1 MWIKIAIQLPHRA
14 VTQLCAIL
22 NELLSHSICCV
33 SCRVDKPL
41 VVTVLVPGMFWC
53 SICLQ
58 QPCMT
63 KRCCSLLFAQKCRF
77 VAAIISEFNSIAF
90 ICHQKVHAAEFDTR
104 KMLQSF
110 THEKYCTFQGRC
122 LHCLTAIKQ
131 TYLCYKHS
139 NAKTCHVHRI
149 QSVVFVC

>member
-1 MWIKIAIQLPHRA
+1 MWIKIAKKLPHRA

-22 NELLSHSICCV
+22 NELLSHSICCE

-63 KRCCSLLFAQKCRF
+63 KRCCPLLFAQKCRF
-77 VAAIISEFNSIAF
+77 VAAIISEFNSTAF
-90 ICHQKVHAAEFDTR
+90 ICHQKVHAAEFHTR
-104 KMLQSF
+104 KILHFPGTLSELFDGHLTNTFMLQ
-110 THEKYCTFQGRC
+110 T
-122 LHCLTAIKQ
+122 
-131 TYLCYKHS
+131 
-139 NAKTCHVHRI
+139 
-149 QSVVFVC
+149 